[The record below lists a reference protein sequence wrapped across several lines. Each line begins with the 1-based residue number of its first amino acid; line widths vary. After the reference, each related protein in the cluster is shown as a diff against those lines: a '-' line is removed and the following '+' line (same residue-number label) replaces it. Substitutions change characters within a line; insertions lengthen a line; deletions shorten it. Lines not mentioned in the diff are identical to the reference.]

1 MKTLQFAQNEEG
13 SIVQTVD
20 RVAFSLSNPNPFTEL
35 AFATLIL
42 ILIIVVHGWSLN
54 RVSKLFSSRF
64 ALYTTRTARWRVNV
78 LTSATI
84 AFLVMIHLSETFI
97 WTVPIWRFGII
108 PNLRDAYYCV
118 LEAYTTLGE
127 GNVTLPEN
135 WRLAGPMIAISGL
148 FTFGWTG
155 SVLVYVMGQI
165 GKLHSE
171 SSRESARADAVRQVG
186 NETPHPDSKV

>member
-1 MKTLQFAQNEEG
+1 MEERDMKTLEFAQNEEG

-20 RVAFSLSNPNPFTEL
+20 RVAFSFSNPNPFTEL
-35 AFATLIL
+35 AFATLVL

-54 RVSKLFSSRF
+54 RVSKLFSTRF

-78 LTSATI
+78 LISATI

-108 PNLRDAYYCV
+108 PNLRDAYYYV

-171 SSRESARADAVRQVG
+171 SSHEMARADTVR
-186 NETPHPDSKV
+186 